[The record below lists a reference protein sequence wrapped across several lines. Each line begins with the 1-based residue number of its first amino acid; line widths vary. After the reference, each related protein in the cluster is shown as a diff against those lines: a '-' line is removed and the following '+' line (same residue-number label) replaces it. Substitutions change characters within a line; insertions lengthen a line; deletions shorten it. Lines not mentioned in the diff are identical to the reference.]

1 MLKSR
6 KITHNEIELLFTIP
20 NSLNNWRAES
30 FATKEPETLEWIDSL
45 KEGSVVW
52 DIGANIGLYS
62 CYAAKKKNCKVFAF
76 EPSIFNLEL
85 LARNI
90 YINGLTDNIVI
101 VPLPLTNKLSTS
113 TLNMSS
119 TMWGGA
125 LSTFGESYGQD
136 GKTINKKF
144 EFNTLGISM
153 LDAVNLL
160 KIPQPDYIKI
170 DVDGIEHL
178 ILEGGIE
185 IIKNVKG
192 LIIEIQDD
200 FLKQATLSEKYLT
213 MADLKFV
220 EKKHASFFDNSE
232 YKHCYNQIW
241 IKK

>member
-1 MLKSR
+1 MNLMKSFLKLTINKLLDFFDKIFSFTYFGKYLHEKTINGAMLKLR

-160 KIPQPDYIKI
+160 KIP
-170 DVDGIEHL
+170 
-178 ILEGGIE
+178 
-185 IIKNVKG
+185 
-192 LIIEIQDD
+192 
-200 FLKQATLSEKYLT
+200 
-213 MADLKFV
+213 
-220 EKKHASFFDNSE
+220 
-232 YKHCYNQIW
+232 HC
-241 IKK
+241 